1 MAWHDCGWKGL
12 KKKPEARVS
21 DYYRQ
26 PEDVLPL
33 WRKSDPPQSV
43 AAGRKAKTFR
53 GDHRRRILDALAAGP
68 AGQTE
73 IARRAEMT
81 VAQVS
86 KRLPELRRDGVV
98 ERTGRDVAG
107 GEAEYRIPLQ
117 NREANNA
124 R

>member
-1 MAWHDCGWKGL
+1 MAWHDCGWTGL
-12 KKKPEARVS
+12 KKKPGGNMS
-21 DYYRQ
+21 DYYRP

-73 IARRAEMT
+73 IARRAGMT

-107 GEAEYRIPLQ
+107 GAAEYRIPLQ

>member
-1 MAWHDCGWKGL
+1 M
-12 KKKPEARVS
+12 S
-21 DYYRQ
+21 DYYRP

-86 KRLPELRRDGVV
+86 KRLPELRRDGVI

-107 GEAEYRIPLQ
+107 GEAEYRIPAPEPAARTAA
-117 NREANNA
+117 NRAA
-124 R
+124 DVRTVTTKGGMR

>member
-1 MAWHDCGWKGL
+1 MAWHDCGWTGL
-12 KKKPEARVS
+12 KKKPEVNVS
-21 DYYRQ
+21 DYYR
-26 PEDVLPL
+26 PAEDVFPL
-33 WRKSDPPQSV
+33 WRKTDPPQSV
-43 AAGRKAKTFR
+43 AAGRKAQTFR

-86 KRLPELRRDGVV
+86 KRLPELRRDGVI

-107 GEAEYRIPLQ
+107 GECEYRIPLQ